1 MSSSTWHPRET
12 HTLEAETELRIEV
25 PYSLLSTSSTSEHCK
40 VRLTSGSAEI
50 FGVELAL
57 NRWYD
62 FSCCKI
68 AVYTWHGCTVEVE
81 GVYTVSYESD
91 ETACN
96 VAYVNTHAQLE
107 VLRDDALQAIVAA
120 AAGDEPPT
128 ATKDAS
134 STTHNNTSN
143 ITASSTAGTQTVRGP
158 RVLIAGPT
166 DSGKTSLAL
175 SLSTWAAKVSRTP
188 LLVDLDV
195 SCNLWSVPGTLAV
208 APVTMEA
215 TSVTDSVDSANTTP
229 LVYWYGHTEGMANTD
244 LLRVLIAQ
252 LASSVKERLR
262 NETDAA
268 AASSGFIV
276 NSMGC
281 FTEGEGYNILLHV
294 MEQMDINV
302 VLVMG
307 HDRLYSMLKSH
318 FSKQQPAQSSATN
331 VKVIKLPR
339 SGGVVSRDSDFRQRL
354 RSNSIRR
361 YFHGEVTPFQPNAV
375 PTTTTAN
382 VASSDK
388 EQSQTLV
395 YRFTPNLIELHFDDV
410 EIYKTSQVSLSRGM
424 LPIIGEQRTSKV
436 QLTKVEKSSFAKNMI
451 HSVVAVCQ
459 PSTVEAYEK
468 MISASN
474 ADDSLYN
481 DDEDDI
487 TAKAQELLYRSS
499 VAGFLVI
506 ENVDLERQRFSFLS
520 PCSGDLPS
528 RTLLIGDITWM
539 E

>member
-1 MSSSTWHPRET
+1 MSAAWHNKET
-12 HTLEAETELRIEV
+12 HSLEAETELRIEI
-25 PYSLLSTSSTSEHCK
+25 PYSPSSTSSTSECCK
-40 VRLTSGSAEI
+40 IRLITGSAEI

-81 GVYTVSYESD
+81 GVYSVLYESD

-107 VLRDDALQAIVAA
+107 VLRDDALQASLAA
-120 AAGDEPPT
+120 AEQPPT
-128 ATKDAS
+128 TPATNGATATTSTAS
-134 STTHNNTSN
+134 NGNTSA
-143 ITASSTAGTQTVRGP
+143 ASTISGP

-175 SLSTWAAKVSRTP
+175 TLSTYAAKVSRTP

-195 SCNLWSVPGTLAV
+195 SCNLWSVPGTISV

-215 TSVTDSVDSANTTP
+215 TSVTNTVDSSNTTP
-229 LVYWYGHTEGMANTD
+229 LVYWYGHTEGLANTD
-244 LLRVLIAQ
+244 LLRLLITQ
-252 LASSVKERLR
+252 LAKSVKERLA
-262 NETDAA
+262 NETEAA
-268 AASSGFIV
+268 VASSGFIV
-276 NSMGC
+276 NTMGC
-281 FTEGEGYNILLHV
+281 FMEGEGYDILLHV
-294 MEQMDINV
+294 VEQMEINV
-302 VLVMG
+302 ILVMG

-318 FSKQQPAQSSATN
+318 FSKQQASQATTTN

-339 SGGVVSRDSDFRQRL
+339 SGGVVSRDNDFRQRL
-354 RSNSIRR
+354 RSISIRR
-361 YFHGEVTPFQPNAV
+361 YFHGEVIPFQPS
-375 PTTTTAN
+375 TTSTATS
-382 VASSDK
+382 VTLDK

-395 YRFTPNLIELHFDDV
+395 YRYTPNLIELHFDDV
-410 EIYKTSQVSLSRGM
+410 EIYKTAQVSLSKGM

-436 QLTKVEKSSFAKNMI
+436 QLIKVDKSSFAKNMI
-451 HSVVAVCQ
+451 HAVVAVCQ
-459 PSTVEAYEK
+459 PAAVEAYEK
-468 MISASN
+468 MVSAMN
-474 ADDSLYN
+474 TDDSLYN
-481 DDEDDI
+481 DEDDL
-487 TAKAQELLYRSS
+487 TAKAEELLYRSS

-506 ENVDLERQRFSFLS
+506 EKVDIERERFSFLS

-528 RTLLIGDITWM
+528 RTLLIGDINWM